1 MRTSFMKIVF
11 KSITKS
17 CLGQN
22 FPLVH
27 EQSARP
33 MTVSIINILTI
44 NRSVYG
50 HTVRP
55 KEMSTLQGVCFIEI
69 PL

>member
-1 MRTSFMKIVF
+1 MKIVF

-17 CLGQN
+17 CLGRN
-22 FPLVH
+22 FHLVH
-27 EQSARP
+27 EKSARL
-33 MTVSIINILTI
+33 MTVRIINILTI
-44 NRSVYG
+44 NRSIYG
-50 HTVRP
+50 LTVRP